1 MELAV
6 HNIQVNALL
15 PGWHKTDLNRA
26 LLDSPLGEEI
36 RHKTPAR
43 RLGTA
48 DDLAGA
54 AIFLAS
60 AAADFVTGTTL
71 VVDGGYSIMD
81 RQWAD

>member
-1 MELAV
+1 MTTTRSVRKRL
-6 HNIQVNALL
+6 
-15 PGWHKTDLNRA
+15 DLNRR
-26 LLDSPLGEEI
+26 DSPLGEEI

-43 RLGTA
+43 RLGTP

-60 AAADFVTGTTL
+60 DAAEFVTGTTL
-71 VVDGGYSIMD
+71 VVDGGYPIMD